1 MQRNYLKIALR
12 NLTKNKVYLTINY
25 LNNTKNLNNMKK
37 KFLSSGFVLAGVCLF
52 AFFSVNAQSDKAV
65 TNTEQV
71 YKISGRPG
79 LNGTTHTFV
88 DGKEYY
94 ITVKN
99 GTVNQLLI
107 DNNEIPAEKVVDY
120 KTVLDKVFYKFTH
133 EQAKRDGEQAAR
145 DKEQAARDREQAMRD
160 KEQAVRDKEQAARD
174 EEQAMR
180 DKEQAARDKEQ
191 AMRDKEQAVRDK
203 EQAVRDKEQAVIDK
217 RESRL
222 MEKFIEEL
230 IIEKIIKNRKE
241 LDSFQLSDS
250 ELIVNGIKQSTALH
264 EKLRD
269 KYVTNK
275 SLIWMYNIEHH

>member
-1 MQRNYLKIALR
+1 MIRNYLKIALR
-12 NLTKNKVYLTINY
+12 NLQRNKVYSSINY

-79 LNGTTHTFV
+79 LNGSTHTFV

-160 KEQAVRDKEQAARD
+160 KEQAVRHKEQEA
-174 EEQAMR
+174 
-180 DKEQAARDKEQ
+180 
-191 AMRDKEQAVRDK
+191 RDKEQAVRDK

-275 SLIWMYNIEHH
+275 PLTWMYNIEHH

>member
-180 DKEQAARDKEQ
+180 DKEQA
-191 AMRDKEQAVRDK
+191 VRDK
-203 EQAVRDKEQAVIDK
+203 EQAVRDK

>member
-1 MQRNYLKIALR
+1 MIRNYLKIALR
-12 NLTKNKVYLTINY
+12 NLQRNKVYSSINY

-52 AFFSVNAQSDKAV
+52 AFFSVNAQSDNAV
-65 TNTEQV
+65 TDTKQV

-79 LNGTTHTFV
+79 LNGSTHTFV

-160 KEQAVRDKEQAARD
+160 KEQAVRDKEQEA
-174 EEQAMR
+174 
-180 DKEQAARDKEQ
+180 
-191 AMRDKEQAVRDK
+191 RDKEQAVRDK

-275 SLIWMYNIEHH
+275 SLTWMYNIEQH

>member
-37 KFLSSGFVLAGVCLF
+37 KFLSSGFVLAVVYLF

-180 DKEQAARDKEQ
+180 DKEQA
-191 AMRDKEQAVRDK
+191 VRDK
-203 EQAVRDKEQAVIDK
+203 EQAVRDK

-264 EKLRD
+264 EKFRG

-275 SLIWMYNIEHH
+275 SLTWMYNIEHH

>member
-1 MQRNYLKIALR
+1 MIRNYLKIALR
-12 NLTKNKVYLTINY
+12 NLQRNKVYSSINY

-79 LNGTTHTFV
+79 LNGSTHTFV

-145 DKEQAARDREQAMRD
+145 DKEQAARDGEQAMRD
-160 KEQAVRDKEQAARD
+160 KEQAV
-174 EEQAMR
+174 R

-203 EQAVRDKEQAVIDK
+203 EQAARDKEQAVIDK

-230 IIEKIIKNRKE
+230 IIEKIIINRKE

-275 SLIWMYNIEHH
+275 SLKWMYNIEHH

>member
-1 MQRNYLKIALR
+1 MIRNYLKIALR
-12 NLTKNKVYLTINY
+12 NLQRNKVYSSINY

-37 KFLSSGFVLAGVCLF
+37 KFLSSGFVLAGICLF

-160 KEQAVRDKEQAARD
+160 KEQAVRDKEQEA
-174 EEQAMR
+174 
-180 DKEQAARDKEQ
+180 
-191 AMRDKEQAVRDK
+191 RDKEQAVRDK

-275 SLIWMYNIEHH
+275 SLTWMYNIEQH